1 MKALLRIVLIVVG
14 LGLLILSVVALV
26 CPWECIVAN
35 YLNWFSLILP
45 SAVVSPITVYMFR
58 AMCIT
63 YAWAGFLFLL
73 GVTNPLKYLAL
84 IRVLALASVCTGL
97 TCILVGSKLDL
108 PPLVYWSDGV
118 SCLVAGILIW
128 TLSIPLGRE
137 PGQQAQ
143 RSGEST
149 A

>member
-1 MKALLRIVLIVVG
+1 MKALLQIVLIVVG
-14 LGLLILSVVALV
+14 LLLLILSVVVLV
-26 CPWECIVAN
+26 CPWENIVAN
-35 YLNWFSLILP
+35 CQNWFSLILP

-58 AMCIT
+58 AMCVT

-73 GVTNPLKYLAL
+73 AAANPLKYLAL
-84 IRVLALASVCTGL
+84 IRVLALASICTGL
-97 TCILVGSKLDL
+97 ACILVGSKLDL

-137 PGQQAQ
+137 PAQQTEP
-143 RSGEST
+143 SGEST